1 LLLSV
6 LQAGHID
13 RQRQAPALSSNG
25 ASAWRSA
32 ASVGSVLLAEMMRL
46 STELFS
52 RVFSYFTSHVYQYYR
67 SVLLLVCV
75 QTAEMAVGEGKLNAV
90 IQLGDKLLA
99 STAVSGREA
108 IRLQLAGA
116 RMTWNQLLKDVAE
129 HCLQCRERVD
139 AVQVFTES
147 LARLNAWLDQA
158 ENRLAHA
165 EKCCIETPFQCKNY
179 LKSLQV

>member
-1 LLLSV
+1 
-6 LQAGHID
+6 
-13 RQRQAPALSSNG
+13 
-25 ASAWRSA
+25 
-32 ASVGSVLLAEMMRL
+32 
-46 STELFS
+46 
-52 RVFSYFTSHVYQYYR
+52 
-67 SVLLLVCV
+67 
-75 QTAEMAVGEGKLNAV
+75 MAVGEGKLNAV

-158 ENRLAHA
+158 ENRLTHA
-165 EKCCIETPFQCKNY
+165 EKCSIETPFQCKNY